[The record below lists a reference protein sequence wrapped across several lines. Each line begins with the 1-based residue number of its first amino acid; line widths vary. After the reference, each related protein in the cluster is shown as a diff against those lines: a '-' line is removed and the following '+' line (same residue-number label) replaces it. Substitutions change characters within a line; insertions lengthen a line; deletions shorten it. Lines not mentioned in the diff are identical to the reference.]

1 MKAAI
6 LVEPEKIVL
15 QEIEKPEPK
24 RGEIRIRILHTGICG
39 SDVHFFKGHRKIEE
53 PRVIGHEA
61 VGLIDALG
69 EAVNNRAIGSLVA
82 VEPNIPCNNC
92 KHCLKGQGNSCANKR
107 VIGLTEDGCFAEY
120 VCIPSAFAHVIPAT
134 IELEDALCIEP
145 MAVAYH
151 ALKVAN
157 SKPGDA
163 ILVIGL
169 GSIGMLLTHLA
180 LQLNY
185 RVYTLELNAALTLQA
200 QLLGAIS
207 IDAKTAEEQAAL
219 VEANNIETIFECAGA
234 ATTAEL
240 ACNIAARGSEIILLG
255 LSEKPARFQ
264 PLKIAREN
272 ISIRGSIIY
281 DHPTDF
287 QEVISLIE
295 KDILHPGMIISD
307 HFPLSQL
314 QDALTVAAEGHT
326 GKIIIDIT
334 SNHGQ

>member
-15 QEIEKPEPK
+15 KEIEKPEPK
-24 RGEIRIRILHTGICG
+24 RGEVRIRILQTGICG

-61 VGLIDALG
+61 VGLIDAIG
-69 EAVNNRAIGSLVA
+69 EAVTNRSIDERVV
-82 VEPNIPCNNC
+82 VEPNIPCKHC
-92 KHCLKGQGNSCANKR
+92 KHCLKNQGNSCGNKR

-120 VCIPSAFAHVIPAT
+120 VCIPAEFAHQLPST
-134 IELEDALCIEP
+134 IAMEDALCIEP

-151 ALKVAN
+151 ALKVAAA
-157 SKPGDA
+157 KPGDA

-180 LQLNY
+180 LQLHY
-185 RVYTLELNAALTLQA
+185 RIYTMELNTVLTHKA
-200 QLLGAIS
+200 QLLGAIA
-207 IDAKTAEEQAAL
+207 INAKTEKEQSAF

-287 QEVISLIE
+287 QEVILLIE
-295 KDILHPGMIISD
+295 KDILHPGIIISD
-307 HFPLSQL
+307 KFPLSQL
-314 QDALTVAAEGHT
+314 QDALTIAAEGHT
-326 GKIIIDIT
+326 GKIIIDIA
-334 SNHGQ
+334 SNHG

>member
-6 LVEPEKIVL
+6 LVEPEKIIL

-24 RGEIRIRILHTGICG
+24 RGEVRIRILQTGICG
-39 SDVHFFKGHRKIEE
+39 SDVHFFKGHRKIDE

-61 VGLIDALG
+61 VGIIDAIG
-69 EAVNNRAIGSLVA
+69 ENVIHRSIGERVV
-82 VEPNIPCNNC
+82 VEPNIPCKQC

-120 VCIPSAFAHVIPAT
+120 VCIPAEFAHLIPST
-134 IELEDALCIEP
+134 IALEDALCIEP
-145 MAVAYH
+145 MAVAFH
-151 ALKVAN
+151 ALNMAIV
-157 SKPGDA
+157 KPGDA

-185 RVYTLELNAALTLQA
+185 RVYTMELNPALTLKA

-207 IDAKTAEEQAAL
+207 IDAKTEEEQAAL

-234 ATTAEL
+234 ASTAEL
-240 ACNIAARGSEIILLG
+240 ACTIAARGSEIILLG

-272 ISIRGSIIY
+272 ITIRGSIIY

-287 QEVISLIE
+287 QEVITLIE
-295 KDILHPGMIISD
+295 KDILHPGIIISEQ
-307 HFPLSQL
+307 FPLHQL
-314 QDALTVAAEGHT
+314 QDALTIAAEGHT
-326 GKIIIDIT
+326 GKIIIDIA
-334 SNHGQ
+334 SNNG